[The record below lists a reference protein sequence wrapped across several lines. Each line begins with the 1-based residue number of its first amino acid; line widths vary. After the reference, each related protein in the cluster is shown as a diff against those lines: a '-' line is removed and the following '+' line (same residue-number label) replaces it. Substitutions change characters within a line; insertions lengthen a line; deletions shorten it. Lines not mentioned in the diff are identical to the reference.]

1 MKPRH
6 NYTFPRT
13 MEQAFGPYQR
23 YGLVEQHEPMAT
35 ADKIV
40 VVVGVV
46 ALVALLA
53 LLAFGWLPGG
63 GA

>member
-23 YGLVEQHEPMAT
+23 YGLVEQPDPMPT
-35 ADKIV
+35 KDKIV
-40 VVVGVV
+40 VGVGIV
-46 ALVALLA
+46 ALAILFVLIALLGDA
-53 LLAFGWLPGG
+53 PW
-63 GA
+63 